1 MRKYRT
7 VETLL
12 YDRRNFEIMRKMLIL
27 FVILMGLSG
36 CEYRTQVIDSDQNK
50 QKSNTIDM
58 GVSIEQ
64 IKAVGNLS

>member
-1 MRKYRT
+1 
-7 VETLL
+7 
-12 YDRRNFEIMRKMLIL
+12 MRKMLIL

-64 IKAVGNLS
+64 IKAAGNLS